1 MKRKV
6 LVMVDWYAPGFKA
19 GGPIRSA
26 VNFADQLENE
36 LDIYVLTTDR
46 DLNEPSPY
54 ERVET
59 NKWIQ
64 RSGHHVYYSSP
75 ENLNWGKLKA
85 IIQSVHPEYIY
96 LNSMFSRYF
105 TIYPLLMKRM
115 GTINAHM
122 ILAPRGMLKSSALA
136 HKSGKKK
143 IFLRLFNLLG
153 LSKELVFQATDKIEE
168 KNIRQ
173 VFGGKVSIFYAGN
186 LPGKQKSMVPLDQ
199 KNAGSL
205 KMVFVG
211 RIHPIKNLDFLLKAL
226 LPVSGKVELTV
237 IAPLEDQNYWNQCR
251 NQIVAL
257 PENIQVRLL
266 ENIPHEKVEEI
277 ILANHIF
284 ALPTKGENFGH
295 AIFEALAAG
304 RPVLIS
310 DQTPWRNLEAAKAG
324 WDLPIEKEKGFT
336 EKIQQAIKMDEA
348 ELMMWCSGAW
358 NHANQYLNHSE
369 IKQSYL
375 KQFS

>member
-1 MKRKV
+1 
-6 LVMVDWYAPGFKA
+6 MVDWYAPGFKA

-26 VNFADQLENE
+26 VNFADHLEDE
-36 LDIYVLTTDR
+36 LDIFVLTTDR

-54 ERVET
+54 EGVET

-64 RSGHHVYYSSP
+64 RSRHHVYYSSP
-75 ENLNWGKLKA
+75 ANLNWGKLKS
-85 IIQSVHPEYIY
+85 IIRSVNPDDIY

-105 TIYPLLMKRM
+105 TIYPLLMKKM
-115 GTINAHM
+115 GTLTSRM
-122 ILAPRGMLKSSALA
+122 VLAPRGMLKSSALQ

-143 IFLRLFNLLG
+143 IFLSLFNLLG
-153 LSKELVFQATDKIEE
+153 LSKELVFHATDKIEE
-168 KNIRQ
+168 KDIRQ

-186 LPGKQKSMVPLDQ
+186 LPGKQKSMVPLVE

-226 LPVSGKVELTV
+226 LPVRGKVELTV
-237 IAPLEDQNYWNQCR
+237 IAPLEDQDYWNRCR
-251 NQIVAL
+251 NQIAAL

-310 DQTPWRNLEAAKAG
+310 DQTPWRNLEPAKAG
-324 WDLPIEKEKGFT
+324 WDMPIDEEKLFT
-336 EKIQQAIKMDEA
+336 QRIQQVIEMEKDH
-348 ELMMWCSGAW
+348 LSVWCLGAW